1 MCDYGRYRYEWVNRG
16 AAPFPY
22 GVPAR
27 TDVPAHDTD
36 APVLPA
42 AAGPEG
48 PGSAGTRLEE
58 PMMRRDGS
66 LAPVG
71 WQEAIVALVDRLRA
85 VKGGI
90 RVVGSPF
97 HANEDNGLLRRL
109 QEVLGG
115 GDAVYRSPR
124 APDEDVLPAFPKLTR
139 RRDLAANGRGLEAL
153 GFERVGD
160 DDGAGGIEAG
170 GGALLV
176 LGDALADLP
185 VEFTK
190 GAELVVYLGTT
201 ASPALMDADF
211 ILPIT
216 SFAEQE
222 GTFTNFEGRV
232 QRFWPALNPPPMARP
247 AWQVLGVILAGL
259 EDGAAPATAGDA
271 FLRLAE
277 LFDAFG
283 GLSYPSLG
291 TRGALINEPVR
302 LRAGEEA

>member
-1 MCDYGRYRYEWVNRG
+1 
-16 AAPFPY
+16 
-22 GVPAR
+22 
-27 TDVPAHDTD
+27 
-36 APVLPA
+36 
-42 AAGPEG
+42 
-48 PGSAGTRLEE
+48 
-58 PMMRRDGS
+58 
-66 LAPVG
+66 
-71 WQEAIVALVDRLRA
+71 
-85 VKGGI
+85 
-90 RVVGSPF
+90 
-97 HANEDNGLLRRL
+97 
-109 QEVLGG
+109 
-115 GDAVYRSPR
+115 
-124 APDEDVLPAFPKLTR
+124 VLPAFPKLTR
-139 RRDLAANGRGLEAL
+139 RRELAANGRGLEAL
-153 GFERVGD
+153 GFQRVGD
-160 DDGAGGIEAG
+160 DDGAGGIEAA

-190 GAELVVYLGTT
+190 SAELVVYLGTI
-201 ASPALMDADF
+201 ASPSLMGADF

-271 FLRLAE
+271 FLRMAE